1 MRSWREPILAGLL
14 LLGAQ
19 AARAA
24 DTLAVDVINASEPT
38 LCAEKDNVY
47 LKLQSGE
54 ARRFTV
60 EAAHP
65 AYIGNIAVDR
75 WSPDFSSC
83 DMSSDPAFK
92 FERRRLTI
100 YETEEWQLVG
110 LTFPSFWRPNQVPV
124 RVGNRVET
132 GFHLLQL
139 WTRHQE
145 RAEEVLVLYPADG
158 YWRAR
163 PLPPANL
170 RWSAY
175 GSSFLIGPVEVEGR
189 PFVDIRQIAFDPP
202 TRTFRLNFARGGSAT
217 LRLDKLD
224 QERIVLDVNLA
235 GPIAADR
242 PFAALRSM
250 FVTEGNSDVAHVGWR
265 GKGSQAWTQT
275 PVMEFKRASAAELWA
290 GRTTPSRHNTSA
302 PDMLFHNFS
311 DGR

>member
-1 MRSWREPILAGLL
+1 MNCPKKPTPETSMRCARELMLALL
-14 LLGAQ
+14 LLGAP

-24 DTLAVDVINASEPT
+24 DPLSVDVVNASTPT

-47 LKLQSGE
+47 LKLQSAE

-65 AYIGNIAVDR
+65 AYVGTIVQDR
-75 WSPDFSSC
+75 WAPDFTNC

-92 FERRRLTI
+92 FEKRRLTI
-100 YETEEWQLVG
+100 YETEQWQLIG

-139 WTRHQE
+139 WTRYQE

-163 PLPPANL
+163 PLPPQNL

-175 GSSFLIGPVEVEGR
+175 GSSFLIGPVETSGR
-189 PFVDIRQIAFDPP
+189 PFVDITGINYEPE
-202 TRTFRLNFARGGSAT
+202 TRTFTLNFLRGGNAT
-217 LRLDKLD
+217 LRLEKLD
-224 QERIVLDVNLA
+224 KERIVLGVARSQPVA
-235 GPIAADR
+235 GG
-242 PFAALRSM
+242 PFAAVRSM
-250 FVTEGNSDVAHVGWR
+250 WVTENNCDVAHVGWLEA
-265 GKGSQAWTQT
+265 GSQRWKQQS
-275 PVMEFKRASAAELWA
+275 VMDF
-290 GRTTPSRHNTSA
+290 G
-302 PDMLFHNFS
+302 
-311 DGR
+311 